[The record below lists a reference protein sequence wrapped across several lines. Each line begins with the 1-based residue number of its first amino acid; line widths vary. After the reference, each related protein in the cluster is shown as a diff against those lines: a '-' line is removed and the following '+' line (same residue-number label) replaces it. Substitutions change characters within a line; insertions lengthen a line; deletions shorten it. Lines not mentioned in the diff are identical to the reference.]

1 MKDILLTSEETK
13 EAVGTLLDA
22 ARVSEN
28 EEQFKIKAEGI
39 LSDYVKVEIFFG
51 IRILTSIVSN
61 LEVEELMLFMALLS
75 SSMSRHGRLIR
86 PRTHNC
92 DMHAHKQ
99 KDMLIFFHKKKDAV

>member
-39 LSDYVKVEIFFG
+39 LKG
-51 IRILTSIVSN
+51 
-61 LEVEELMLFMALLS
+61 
-75 SSMSRHGRLIR
+75 
-86 PRTHNC
+86 
-92 DMHAHKQ
+92 
-99 KDMLIFFHKKKDAV
+99 

>member
-1 MKDILLTSEETK
+1 MPHVFRKTSNNSKSRHK
-13 EAVGTLLDA
+13 EF
-22 ARVSEN
+22 S
-28 EEQFKIKAEGI
+28 K
-39 LSDYVKVEIFFG
+39 DYVKVEIFFG

>member
-39 LSDYVKVEIFFG
+39 LKGLCESRDIFWNSYTYEHSFKSG
-51 IRILTSIVSN
+51 SRRVDAVHGST
-61 LEVEELMLFMALLS
+61 S